1 MKGVLSMATL
11 QEKRIN
17 FNPKLTVSN
26 TGGNLST
33 DAGLILVKEFMDSL
47 GFLELAKSFLQI
59 KDDRTYWRH
68 DNISLLE
75 QLLFQLISGY
85 AADSSAKLLKE
96 DPIFQLI
103 LNKETAASQPSLS
116 RFWDRIDE
124 KTIRQFQDL
133 NQALIDKVRLK
144 RNTTEMIID
153 LDSTHS
159 DTFGNQEGTNYN
171 AHYQTNGY
179 HPLVAFDGLTG
190 DFLKAE
196 LRSGNV
202 YTSNGVRDFL
212 RPLLNHYSQQLPCTT
227 ILVRGDSGFATPE
240 VYETCELNESFY
252 VIRLKA
258 NAQLAKLA
266 ESFILIGDDHH
277 WEEKEVHY
285 YSTSYRAKSWSQ
297 ERRVCIKS
305 TREAGEL
312 IFRHEYVITNC
323 SENLSAENI
332 FYTYQNRG
340 TMENFIKEAKN
351 GFYFDKTDS
360 STFLE
365 NHARM
370 MISLLAYNI
379 VNFMRTLCLSAKEAT
394 LQIDTLRLHLFK
406 VAGKLVRSS
415 RRLLLKLSTTHVFQ
429 DSFYQ
434 LLEKIQQLCW

>member
-1 MKGVLSMATL
+1 M
-11 QEKRIN
+11 
-17 FNPKLTVSN
+17 
-26 TGGNLST
+26 
-33 DAGLILVKEFMDSL
+33 
-47 GFLELAKSFLQI
+47 
-59 KDDRTYWRH
+59 
-68 DNISLLE
+68 
-75 QLLFQLISGY
+75 
-85 AADSSAKLLKE
+85 
-96 DPIFQLI
+96 
-103 LNKETAASQPSLS
+103 
-116 RFWDRIDE
+116 
-124 KTIRQFQDL
+124 
-133 NQALIDKVRLK
+133 
-144 RNTTEMIID
+144 
-153 LDSTHS
+153 
-159 DTFGNQEGTNYN
+159 
-171 AHYQTNGY
+171 
-179 HPLVAFDGLTG
+179 
-190 DFLKAE
+190 
-196 LRSGNV
+196 
-202 YTSNGVRDFL
+202 
-212 RPLLNHYSQQLPCTT
+212 
-227 ILVRGDSGFATPE
+227 RGDSGFATPE